1 MTKYCPRCDAILA
14 VPSKE
19 GYGFC
24 FRCEWSGLLK
34 DALPEP
40 RPPKVKMPYLSIDI
54 ETTGLDPQTCQ
65 ILEVGA
71 AYDDWTK
78 PVGQLPTFSRY
89 LIHRNIVGEP
99 YALSMHPA
107 ILRQIAWPSV
117 GVTCLPE
124 EFTNIFVNW
133 LLGACGWDRSK
144 SLTPAGKN
152 FASFDRPFLE
162 RLPDFKK
169 RVRLHHRTLDPT
181 TLFWQADD
189 EKLPD
194 SKQCMERA
202 GIPGEVAHTAL
213 ADAVAVVKLIRH
225 AAKCRF

>member
-1 MTKYCPRCDAILA
+1 VTKYCPVCE
-14 VPSKE
+14 VPLSITD

-24 FRCEWSGLLK
+24 TCCGWNGPAK
-34 DALPEP
+34 DTLTEP
-40 RPPKVKMPYLSIDI
+40 RPAKVKMPYLSIDI
-54 ETTGLDPQTCQ
+54 ETTGLNPETCQ

-71 AYDDWTK
+71 VYDDWAR
-78 PVGQLPTFSRY
+78 PVSQLPTFSRY
-89 LIHRNIVGEP
+89 ITHRNIVGEP
-99 YALSMHPA
+99 YALSMHGA
-107 ILRQIAWPSV
+107 ILRQIAQPNRE
-117 GVTCLPE
+117 TCCSPE
-124 EFTNIFVNW
+124 DFTDVFIGW
-133 LLGACGWDRSK
+133 LLDACGWDRSK

-162 RLPDFKK
+162 RLPGFKK

-181 TLFWQADD
+181 TLFWKADD

-213 ADAVAVVKLIRH
+213 EDAVAVVKLIRH